1 MAEDSKAT
9 RLNDTVL
16 VPSLGQAFPAIP
28 KSTRALIAKALSNTY
43 SELGKLKR
51 RANLSA
57 LNSSVQKL
65 VEALR
70 ATGGSESEAAMTP
83 SSAGSSRAAKSKE
96 ASPRSSGAKDI
107 LAMYGVKEDSPELP
121 MQFSQDESVVSTQ
134 DLLSSQH
141 VAEEENGESEAAEE
155 DEEEEGGE
163 SEKAEEDE
171 EQEGGESE
179 EEEEEGAESEEEE
192 EKEPARVELVGMAPK
207 DAKPVLVPDTEKKIV
222 KVTYPDGT
230 KLELPMKA
238 GNGGMI
244 VVDLPCGK
252 EMETQ
257 IPNILL
263 EVSVKK
269 RPAAAVSK
277 AEAAKQA
284 KKAKGDADDDDDD
297 EEDDDDEA
305 AEKPAEE
312 FTHPSC
318 PLSLQI

>member
-1 MAEDSKAT
+1 
-9 RLNDTVL
+9 
-16 VPSLGQAFPAIP
+16 
-28 KSTRALIAKALSNTY
+28 
-43 SELGKLKR
+43 
-51 RANLSA
+51 
-57 LNSSVQKL
+57 
-65 VEALR
+65 
-70 ATGGSESEAAMTP
+70 
-83 SSAGSSRAAKSKE
+83 
-96 ASPRSSGAKDI
+96 
-107 LAMYGVKEDSPELP
+107 MYGVKEDSPELP

-207 DAKPVLVPDTEKKIV
+207 DAKPVLVPDTETIV
-222 KVTYPDGT
+222 NVTYPDGT
-230 KLELPMKA
+230 KLQLPMKA
-238 GNGGMI
+238 GKGGMV

-284 KKAKGDADDDDDD
+284 KKAKGEADDDDDD
-297 EEDDDDEA
+297 EEDDHDEA

-312 FTHPSC
+312 FTHPSF

>member
-1 MAEDSKAT
+1 MAEDPKAT

-28 KSTRALIAKALSNTY
+28 KYTRALIAKALSNTY

-51 RANLSA
+51 RANLST

-96 ASPRSSGAKDI
+96 ASPHSSVAKDI

-179 EEEEEGAESEEEE
+179 EEEEEGA
-192 EKEPARVELVGMAPK
+192 
-207 DAKPVLVPDTEKKIV
+207 
-222 KVTYPDGT
+222 
-230 KLELPMKA
+230 
-238 GNGGMI
+238 
-244 VVDLPCGK
+244 
-252 EMETQ
+252 
-257 IPNILL
+257 
-263 EVSVKK
+263 
-269 RPAAAVSK
+269 
-277 AEAAKQA
+277 
-284 KKAKGDADDDDDD
+284 
-297 EEDDDDEA
+297 
-305 AEKPAEE
+305 
-312 FTHPSC
+312 
-318 PLSLQI
+318 